1 MAIVVLGLVLYILQ
15 FAVAKILATP
25 WYTPI
30 LGTLGVGLL
39 VLALFRAR
47 TVWRFL
53 AVGIF
58 GLLVVGEWYFLL
70 SVSVLPAYS
79 GPVAAGRSFP
89 AFTTTF
95 ADGSPFTQANLGGEK
110 NTVLVFFRGRW

>member
-1 MAIVVLGLVLYILQ
+1 VLGLVLYVLQ
-15 FAVAKILATP
+15 ITAAKMLATP

-30 LGTLGVGLL
+30 LGTVGVGLL

-47 TVWRFL
+47 TIWRIL
-53 AVGIF
+53 AVVIF
-58 GLLVVGEWYFLL
+58 GLLVGGEWHFLL
-70 SVSVLPAYS
+70 SGSVLPAYS

-89 AFTTTF
+89 AFATTL
-95 ADGSPFTQANLGGEK
+95 ADGSPFTQENLGGDK